1 MTGEALTSTTD
12 NLKPSSKV
20 QGVAYVGG
28 NESYISED
36 IDVEVIQRY
45 DKQNYFYGRSKKNQ
59 HNLIF
64 PNPYVLTAH
73 DPDGEIDEDV
83 TADMIKMCSSK
94 DVNLWLKMQMAYD
107 DAFDYGPALF
117 NPVWKY
123 KEGTYTLSELNHLP
137 APTFDSSPG
146 GAYKVS
152 SELLPGIGIDE
163 KGQIHF
169 WQNNLDGQPVELTNI
184 VMIKD
189 PMGSGVTGTPLSLP
203 ILPLIAGAKFAM
215 NSQMQKV
222 NRVGAPTPFIRL
234 NQPKPASAAN
244 DMMSDVD
251 YAQVWLKN
259 FSKDILM
266 PLRENMEI
274 VDSYMPDNGSAIETI
289 EYLDKMMVDYWSP
302 SSMIAKDGTLIGGSS
317 ASELGLLMRYISSV
331 HEWLENAFEELMQVY
346 LDANGYEGYTV
357 RIEIPEPEI
366 DTTELDLKRAEIAK
380 NHPDRVKANEWRL
393 LMGWDE
399 LEELKDEWLGT
410 AASPVT
416 PFMNTAEKPTPKQAE
431 KESEKEQKDAWR
443 VVTDEVLDAITE
455 DEE

>member
-36 IDVEVIQRY
+36 IDVDVIQRY

-64 PNPYVLTAH
+64 PNPYILTAH

-83 TADMIKMCSSK
+83 TADMINMCSSK
-94 DVNLWLKMQMAYD
+94 AVNLWLKMQMAYD

-117 NPVWKY
+117 NPVWQY
-123 KEGTYTLSELNHLP
+123 QDGVYTLTELNHLP

-152 SELLPGIGIDE
+152 SELLPGIGIDD
-163 KGQIHF
+163 KGIIHF
-169 WQNNLDGQPVELTNI
+169 WQNNLDGKPEELTNI

-203 ILPLIAGAKFAM
+203 ILPLIAGAKFAL

-244 DMMSDVD
+244 DNMSDVD

-259 FSKDILM
+259 FSKDVLM

-274 VDSYMPDNGSAIETI
+274 VDSYMDDNGSALETI

-302 SSMIAKDGTLIGGSS
+302 ASMIAKDGTLIGGSS
-317 ASELGLLMRYISSV
+317 SSELGLLMRYISSV
-331 HEWLENAFEELMQVY
+331 HEWLENAFEELLQVY

-357 RIEIPEPEI
+357 SIEIPEPEI
-366 DTTELDLKRAEIAK
+366 DTTEIDMKKAEIAI
-380 NHPDRVKANEWRL
+380 NYPGIVKANAILKWLDLPE
-393 LMGWDE
+393 DE
-399 LEELKDEWLGT
+399 SLEDKYISDL
-410 AASPVT
+410 AAPIT

-431 KESEKEQKDAWR
+431 KESEKEQKTAWDT
-443 VVTDEVLDAITE
+443 VIYEVMGAITNE
-455 DEE
+455 S